1 MTHQHD
7 DENAGEPIAQ
17 PHGAIERAS
26 EQGVGGHAG
35 LTAEERERR
44 PMLERL
50 GLAGIAVVMA
60 ILFGIVGVAAVAG
73 GEYILAAMGFVG
85 CMMTLV
91 VGGIT
96 LLRG

>member
-1 MTHQHD
+1 
-7 DENAGEPIAQ
+7 
-17 PHGAIERAS
+17 
-26 EQGVGGHAG
+26 
-35 LTAEERERR
+35 
-44 PMLERL
+44 MLERI

-60 ILFGIVGVAAVAG
+60 ILFGTVGVAAVLG
-73 GEYILAAMGFVG
+73 GEYILGAMGFVG

>member
-1 MTHQHD
+1 MTSD
-7 DENAGEPIAQ
+7 PGDAGEPIAR
-17 PHGAIERAS
+17 PS
-26 EQGVGGHAG
+26 EPPPDAE
-35 LTAEERERR
+35 TAQERERR

-50 GLAGIAVVMA
+50 GLAAIAVVMA
-60 ILFGIVGVAAVAG
+60 ILFGVVGVAAIAG
-73 GEYILAAMGFVG
+73 GEYILGAMGFVG